1 MLRASLGKIVH
12 TVKRAGTYAAKVPPQ
27 ELHKIAVNVR
37 AVGTLHQ
44 SIFTPADN
52 FPFVNGPDLDG
63 PVEGV
68 EGELCEAGDLAGEV
82 PAVLQAEHDAAALQV
97 YQVGDGAR
105 QLHHALQ
112 QRQPLAPLHQLQ
124 EGLLL
129 CIVPLHAK

>member
-1 MLRASLGKIVH
+1 MQCLRYTRNT
-12 TVKRAGTYAAKVPPQ
+12 TVRYT
-27 ELHKIAVNVR
+27 
-37 AVGTLHQ
+37 TDQ
-44 SIFTPADN
+44 SIFPPGSECRQII
-52 FPFVNGPDLDG
+52 FPFLNGPDLNG

-97 YQVGDGAR
+97 YQVGDSAR

-129 CIVPLHAK
+129 RIVPLHAK

>member
-1 MLRASLGKIVH
+1 MQKI
-12 TVKRAGTYAAKVPPQ
+12 Q
-27 ELHKIAVNVR
+27 LHKEYL
-37 AVGTLHQ
+37 GTQYITSEHL
-44 SIFTPADN
+44 SAGYRMPVDN
-52 FPFVNGPDLDG
+52 FSFVNGPDPDLNS

-97 YQVGDGAR
+97 YQVGDGTR

-129 CIVPLHAK
+129 RIVPLHAK